1 MTTPP
6 KKSFGLRLNLGL
18 MNLARNWLRIALV
31 IVGIY
36 AALPWVAPLL
46 MKLGLTAP
54 ANVLY
59 TLYSPMCHQ
68 FAFRSIFLFGEQ
80 PFYPR
85 GAAGTPYQPFEPYA
99 YADETYQQQ
108 FGYWFEYWTKQPLN
122 REMTQAELDDFT
134 VWMQFAARD
143 FRGNE
148 QMGYKTTLCARDVA
162 IYTALFL
169 GGCVYALP
177 KVRRRLRPMPILLYV
192 FVALGPI
199 GLDGF
204 SQLLSYPPFNLWQI
218 RETAPFFRIT
228 TGAIFGLMNV
238 WLAFPYMDMSMRD
251 TYRQI
256 EIKLIEKFGSVE
268 AARRIMQD
276 KNS

>member
-18 MNLARNWLRIALV
+18 MSIAQNWLRIALV

-36 AALPWVAPLL
+36 AALPWVAPTL

-54 ANVLY
+54 ASVLY

-85 GAAGTPYQPFEPYA
+85 AAAGTPYQPFEPYA
-99 YADETYQQQ
+99 LVDDTYQEQ
-108 FGYWFEYWTKQPLN
+108 FGYWHNYWLN
-122 REMTQAELDDFT
+122 RPLDRALTSEDLNDFS

-162 IYTALFL
+162 IYSALFL
-169 GGCVYALP
+169 GGCLYAMP

-204 SQLLSYPPFNLWQI
+204 SQLLSYPPFNFWEI
-218 RETAPFFRIT
+218 RETAPFFRIA

-238 WLAFPYMDMSMRD
+238 WLAFPYMEMSMRD

-256 EIKLIEKFGSVE
+256 EAKLIEKFGSVE
-268 AARRIMQD
+268 AARQVL
-276 KNS
+276 KG